1 MRQETK
7 LGLSFGTTSGVIT
20 TMGLIVGV
28 DAASPSMSAILGA
41 IITIAIADAFS
52 DALGMH
58 VSQESI
64 VANSANKV
72 WKSTMTTFL
81 AKFFV
86 ALSFALPLLVFEI
99 NTAVIVDIVWG
110 LALLA
115 SMSYYLARVRKER
128 SLYVVGEHLAIAIAV
143 IILTRA
149 VGSYIGSALS

>member
-1 MRQETK
+1 MKQETK
-7 LGLSFGTTSGVIT
+7 LGLSFGITSGIIT
-20 TMGLIVGV
+20 TMGLIVGI
-28 DAASPSMSAILGA
+28 DAASPSLSAILGA

-64 VANSANKV
+64 VTNSANKV

-99 NTAVIVDIVWG
+99 NTAVIVDVIWG
-110 LALLA
+110 LSLLIVI
-115 SMSYYLARVRKER
+115 SYYLARVRKE
-128 SLYVVGEHLAIAIAV
+128 SLLYAVGEHLAIAVAV
-143 IILTRA
+143 IVLTRM
-149 VGSYIGSALS
+149 VGSYIGSALG